1 MLTKLRA
8 RLAKY
13 LECIAGLLAKIGFS
27 PTHVT
32 LLSLLFSF
40 LAFIALYWYR
50 MIALYAFSVLV
61 SGALDA
67 LDGVLARITGKE
79 TKLGAFLDSTLDR
92 VSDSL
97 IIFPLVVLGYGY
109 ELVVML
115 LVVSLLTSYVRA
127 RSESLGLKLEG
138 VGLIERA
145 ERVLA
150 LVIVVVMYT
159 VNRYVSL
166 AMLYILLALSTA
178 TLIHRAIY
186 VVLRLS

>member
-1 MLTKLRA
+1 
-8 RLAKY
+8 
-13 LECIAGLLAKIGFS
+13 
-27 PTHVT
+27 
-32 LLSLLFSF
+32 
-40 LAFIALYWYR
+40 